1 MTEHKM
7 VTLRLHRIAVI
18 FMIIGAVLLAV
29 FIFVGGYLLGAR
41 TSGPPSP
48 DVSVRQPVAAT
59 SVDSRPTG
67 GQPAADQ
74 TSARQSF
81 DVRVGMFDAEEEAK
95 AQVQQLAARKL
106 AASVVPLKT
115 SSGITL
121 YTVHV
126 GPYPTRADAAAVAD
140 KLQGVVVPS
149 AP

>member
-1 MTEHKM
+1 M

-18 FMIIGAVLLAV
+18 FMVIGAVLLGV
-29 FIFVGGYLLGAR
+29 FIFVGGYLVGGR
-41 TSGPPSP
+41 
-48 DVSVRQPVAAT
+48 RQPDGRLKLAAT
-59 SVDSRPTG
+59 
-67 GQPAADQ
+67 QKPAATATTPAAQAPAGPSQ
-74 TSARQSF
+74 TF
-81 DVRVGMFDAEEEAK
+81 DVRVGIYDAEEEAK
-95 AQVQQLAARKL
+95 VQVQQLAARKL

-140 KLQGVVVPS
+140 KLQGVVVPT

>member
-1 MTEHKM
+1 M

-18 FMIIGAVLLAV
+18 FIVIGAVLLAV
-29 FIFVGGYLLGAR
+29 FIFVGGYLLGGR
-41 TSGPPSP
+41 KETEGRLKP
-48 DVSVRQPVAAT
+48 AAT
-59 SVDSRPTG
+59 
-67 GQPAADQ
+67 QPAATQSVATQPAVAPAPSQ
-74 TSARQSF
+74 TF
-81 DVRVGMFDAEEEAK
+81 DVRVGMYDAEEEAK
-95 AQVQQLAARKL
+95 AQVQLLAARKF